1 MEILDWF
8 KKKKTKQQPRSV
20 KGTTRIIKLLAYLLS
35 VKGTC
40 FRHLRSG
47 TSLAVQWLRLDL
59 AGQGV

>member
-8 KKKKTKQQPRSV
+8 KKKIE
-20 KGTTRIIKLLAYLLS
+20 TTTQVSKRDHTKLLAYLLS